1 MFTDERTDGRTKNAK
16 SPGELKND
24 YKKCV
29 WHAKLFKLA
38 KDENDHQY
46 AL

>member
-1 MFTDERTDGRTKNAK
+1 MAIVHLIFG
-16 SPGELKND
+16 SGELKND

-38 KDENDHQY
+38 KNENDHQY